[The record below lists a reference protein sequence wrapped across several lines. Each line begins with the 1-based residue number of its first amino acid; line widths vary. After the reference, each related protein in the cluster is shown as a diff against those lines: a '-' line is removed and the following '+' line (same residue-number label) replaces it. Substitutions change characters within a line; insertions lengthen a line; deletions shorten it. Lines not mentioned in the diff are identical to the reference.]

1 MNAVKHMLTKIS
13 GLNID
18 IEYKSDKIAQLCRDY
33 VTYENLPPDIKA
45 DYDAEKCATEAK
57 ISGFSETDAEFACIY
72 RQIAE
77 ELPNFSRAVCHG
89 AVLSYKQNGYMF
101 IAKSGTGKTTHV
113 NLWRKYIEGVE
124 IVNGDKPIIEIK
136 ENDIIA
142 YGTPWAGK
150 EGLQTNTCV
159 PLKGICLIKQADKNS
174 IRRIDAKEAITAII
188 RQIYMP
194 KNTEALSLTVK
205 FMDDIIRVVPFYE
218 LLCNISR
225 EAAICSFNAMTKEK
239 M

>member
-1 MNAVKHMLTKIS
+1 MNAVKHIITRIS

-18 IEYKSDKIAQLCRDY
+18 IEYKSDKIAHLCRDY
-33 VTYENLPPDIKA
+33 ITAAGTQPDIKVS
-45 DYDAEKCATEAK
+45 YDDEKCAAEAK
-57 ISGFSETDAEFACIY
+57 ISGFSETDTEFACIY

-136 ENDIIA
+136 ENYIIA

-194 KNTEALSLTVK
+194 KNTQALSLTVK

-218 LLCNISR
+218 LSCNISR

-239 M
+239 I